1 MKKASLFILTCG
13 LMLSV
18 GLEAFANPI
27 YIDNIEFD
35 NNLVWPE
42 SDHST
47 IITDDFQWPEDWVIT
62 NEELKDALLERL
74 YATKNIELII
84 LFSLFLG
91 VLPIYIYFSLVYMKL
106 AQKIGVRPAWLAWI
120 PIANIYLISKM
131 AQRHWWPLLLIFTF
145 VIPFLNVI
153 TLMIFLTFNFF
164 WHCRIFERV
173 GRPAWWAVTLL
184 IPGFGSMVFLV
195 MLSLAAW
202 KEPAET
208 I

>member
-18 GLEAFANPI
+18 GLVAFANPI

-106 AQKIGVRPAWLAWI
+106 AQKISVRPAWLAWI

-173 GRPAWWAVTLL
+173 GRPAWWAVASL

>member
-18 GLEAFANPI
+18 GLVAFANPI

-131 AQRHWWPLLLIFTF
+131 AQRHWWPLLLILTF

-173 GRPAWWAVTLL
+173 GRPAWWAVASL

>member
-18 GLEAFANPI
+18 GLVAFANPI

-47 IITDDFQWPEDWVIT
+47 IITDDFQWPEDWFLT

-74 YATKNIELII
+74 YTTQNIELII

-145 VIPFLNVI
+145 VIPFLNVV

-173 GRPAWWAVTLL
+173 GRPAWWAVASL

>member
-145 VIPFLNVI
+145 VIPFLNVV

-173 GRPAWWAVTLL
+173 GRPAWWAVASL

>member
-131 AQRHWWPLLLIFTF
+131 AQRHWWPLLLILTF

-173 GRPAWWAVTLL
+173 GRPAWWAVASL

>member
-18 GLEAFANPI
+18 GLVAFANPI

-47 IITDDFQWPEDWVIT
+47 IITDDFQWPEDWFLT

-74 YATKNIELII
+74 YTTQNIELII

-131 AQRHWWPLLLIFTF
+131 AQRHWWPLLLILTF

-173 GRPAWWAVTLL
+173 GRPAWWAVASL

>member
-145 VIPFLNVI
+145 VIPFLNVV